1 VVFGPQL
8 WSGYDE
14 AYFPAIRDA
23 VEAGDWALAKVQ
35 VEKTAGIIM
44 RAGKKLNGN

>member
-1 VVFGPQL
+1 M

-23 VEAGDWALAKVQ
+23 IEARDWALAQKQ
-35 VEKTAGIIM
+35 VVKAADIIK
-44 RAGKKLNGN
+44 RASRKLVGN